1 MEGRELTAR
10 ERGKVGPVAQPDNDN
25 QGLAT
30 LSIPLPT
37 VRVSGAGLNLVKE
50 VPTRL
55 GQAQLRLPPFR
66 LTRLQIVKGQKEYDN
81 ASTF

>member
-10 ERGKVGPVAQPDNDN
+10 ERGKVGPVAQSDNDN
-25 QGLAT
+25 HGFAI

-50 VPTRL
+50 VPSTKL
-55 GQAQLRLPPFR
+55 GQTQA
-66 LTRLQIVKGQKEYDN
+66 K
-81 ASTF
+81 AAA